1 MASNPE
7 LVRQSRAG
15 QYGWLDGFVLT
26 PLERDRMALMAN
38 DDRMEINCSLYRSN
52 RLTALVRTVPAVV
65 DALGDRLR
73 DAVTDFWLSH
83 PETDLQFQT
92 EALAFCDFVRT
103 GYPGLASV
111 VAEAEDELRLQ
122 YS

>member
-15 QYGWLDGFVLT
+15 QHGWLDGFELT
-26 PLERDRMALMAN
+26 PLELDRLALMAC

-52 RLTALVRTVPAVV
+52 RLTALVRTVPTVV

-73 DAVTDFWLSH
+73 DAVTEFWLGH

-92 EALAFCDFVRT
+92 EARAFCDFIRI
-103 GYPGLASV
+103 GYPDLAPV
-111 VAEAEDELRLQ
+111 IAEAEDELRLHF
-122 YS
+122 S